1 MKKKQQKPQNKIKVF
16 NINTHLHFVQTVH
29 NDGKQNDCYVS
40 DNTIMPKGFT
50 ISTVTKDLDNV
61 VRLKNQQK
69 LQQLTSTTA
78 LATPLFSTKLI
89 L

>member
-1 MKKKQQKPQNKIKVF
+1 M
-16 NINTHLHFVQTVH
+16 VH

-40 DNTIMPKGFT
+40 DITIMPKGFT
-50 ISTVTKDLDNV
+50 ISTVTKGLDNV
-61 VRLKNQQK
+61 VRLESQQR

>member
-1 MKKKQQKPQNKIKVF
+1 MGNKMTVMS
-16 NINTHLHFVQTVH
+16 QTSRLCRK
-29 NDGKQNDCYVS
+29 DS
-40 DNTIMPKGFT
+40 T
-50 ISTVTKDLDNV
+50 ISTVTKGLDNV

>member
-1 MKKKQQKPQNKIKVF
+1 MGNKM
-16 NINTHLHFVQTVH
+16 TV
-29 NDGKQNDCYVS
+29 NVS
-40 DNTIMPKGFT
+40 DITIMPKGFT
-50 ISTVTKDLDNV
+50 ISTVTKGLDNV